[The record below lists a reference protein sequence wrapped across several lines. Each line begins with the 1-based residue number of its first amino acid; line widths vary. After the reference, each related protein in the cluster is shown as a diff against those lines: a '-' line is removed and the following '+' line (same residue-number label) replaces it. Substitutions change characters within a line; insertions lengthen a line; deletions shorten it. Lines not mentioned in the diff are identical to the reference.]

1 MFYFRIGLV
10 NLIKSNKKIIIKKK
24 KKKKVKL
31 YLIAFSNSNRLM

>member
-24 KKKKVKL
+24 KKKKL
-31 YLIAFSNSNRLM
+31 NYI

>member
-24 KKKKVKL
+24 KKKVKL